1 MAQPSNV
8 TKARGALA
16 SMALV
21 LLLLAGGIFG
31 TTFSGGSWLPKL
43 ALDLSGGTQLI
54 LSPEVNDSSGEAI
67 TAEQL
72 DQAVEIIR
80 QRVDGAGVA
89 EAEITTQSGQNVVVS
104 VPGTLSSETRNLIQT
119 SAQMSFR
126 AVINAGAPQAVA
138 ADATAAED
146 ALPSP
151 TAEPADGS
159 DYNWVTGDLWRQY
172 EQLDCTVP
180 ANVDTSNQ
188 DPNSAIVACASD
200 GSEKYIL
207 GPIEIEGTDIDT
219 ASYSPVASSTG
230 YATGQWGVNIVFNEA
245 ATQTFKDV
253 TTRLNAIRGT
263 SASDPRARFAI
274 MLDGQV
280 LSSPVTQAVI
290 TNGQPQI
297 TGNFTEEEAANLAE
311 QLKYGALPI
320 SFTIQSEQ
328 QISATLGA
336 DQLKMGLIAGLIGLL
351 LVFIYSLFQYRLVGL
366 VNITSIIVAGL
377 LSYGV
382 IVLLGHLMNYR
393 LSLAGVAGLI
403 VSIGLM
409 ADSFIVYF
417 ERIRDEIRAGR
428 TIPAAIDHG
437 WLRAKRTI
445 MASKAVNLLA
455 AVVLYFASVGNVR
468 GFAFTLGLTAVSD
481 LIITFLFIHPLMV
494 LLGRKDYFRNGGR
507 FSGMDPVALGSTPLY
522 RGAGR
527 VRTPEETEGSLS
539 LAERKRRERLA
550 AEAAEAEAAQGS
562 ADGEPLP
569 AADSTTTEEASR
581 G

>member
-1 MAQPSNV
+1 MATKGHSA
-8 TKARGALA
+8 KARGALV
-16 SMALV
+16 SMVLL

-31 TTFSGGSWLPKL
+31 TTLAGGSWSPKL
-43 ALDLSGGTQLI
+43 ALDLSGGSQLI
-54 LSPEVNDSSGEAI
+54 LSPQVNDADGGEI
-67 TAEQL
+67 TDEQL
-72 DQAVEIIR
+72 EQAVEIIR
-80 QRVDGAGVA
+80 QRVDGSGVA
-89 EAEITTQSGQNVVVS
+89 EAEVSTQSGQNVVVS
-104 VPGTLSSETRNLIQT
+104 VPGVLSPETRDLIQT

-126 AVINAGAPQAVA
+126 AVLNSGAPTPVTGDAVA
-138 ADATAAED
+138 AEES
-146 ALPSP
+146 LPAP

-159 DYNWVTGDLWRQY
+159 DYNWVTPELWREY
-172 EQLDCTVP
+172 EALDCSMPT
-180 ANVDTSNQ
+180 NVDEAEQ
-188 DPNSAIVACASD
+188 DPNAAIVACSTD
-200 GSEKYIL
+200 GQEKYIL
-207 GPIEIEGTDIDT
+207 GPIEIHGTEIEN
-219 ASYSPVASSTG
+219 ASFSQVTGGTG
-230 YATGQWGVNIVFNEA
+230 YSTGQWGVNIDFNDPGTA
-245 ATQTFKDV
+245 TFKDV
-253 TTRLNAIRGT
+253 TTRLNSIRG
-263 SASDPRARFAI
+263 ANPSDPRARFAI
-274 MLDGQV
+274 MLDGAV

-297 TGNFTEEEAANLAE
+297 TGNFTEQEASQLVE

-336 DQLKMGLIAGLIGLL
+336 DQLRMGLLAGLIGLV
-351 LVFIYSLFQYRLVGL
+351 LVFVYSLFQYRLVGL
-366 VNITSIIVAGL
+366 VNISSIIVAAGF
-377 LSYGV
+377 SYGV
-382 IVLLGHLMNYR
+382 IILLGHLMNYR

-437 WLRAKRTI
+437 WNRAKRTI

-468 GFAFTLGLTAVSD
+468 GFAFTLGLTAIAD

-494 LLGRKDYFRNGGR
+494 LLGQRDYFRNGGKW
-507 FSGMDPVALGSTPLY
+507 SGMDPAALGATPLY

-527 VRTPEETEGSLS
+527 VRSAEETEARLS

-550 AEAAEAEAAQGS
+550 AAEEEMAATDIKEQGR
-562 ADGEPLP
+562 GE
-569 AADSTTTEEASR
+569 
-581 G
+581 

>member
-1 MAQPSNV
+1 MARMATV
-8 TKARGALA
+8 AKARGALA

-21 LLLLAGGIFG
+21 LFIVAGSIFG
-31 TTFSGGSWLPKL
+31 TTFSGGTWLPKL

-54 LSPEVNDSSGEAI
+54 LAPQVNDAEGGSV
-67 TAEQL
+67 TPEQL

-80 QRVDGAGVA
+80 QRVDGSGVA

-104 VPGTLSSETRNLIQT
+104 VPGSLSSETRSLIQT

-126 AVINAGAPQAVA
+126 PIIVAGAAQPVPADQA
-138 ADATAAED
+138 TAED
-146 ALPSP
+146 ALPKP

-159 DYNWVTGDLWRQY
+159 DTNWVTPDLWRQY
-172 EQLDCTVP
+172 EALDCTAP

-188 DPNSAIVACASD
+188 DPQAAIVACSTD
-200 GSEKYIL
+200 GAEKFIL
-207 GPIEIEGTDIDT
+207 GPIEINGTDIDT
-219 ASYSPVASSTG
+219 ASYSQVTNSTG
-230 YATGQWGVNIVFNEA
+230 ISTGQWGVNIVFNPS
-245 ATQTFKDV
+245 ATETFKNV
-253 TTRLNAIRGT
+253 TTRLNAIRG
-263 SASDPRARFAI
+263 ANPNDARARFAI
-274 MLDGQV
+274 MLDGHV
-280 LSSPVTQAVI
+280 LSSPVAQAVI
-290 TNGQPQI
+290 SDGKPQI
-297 TGNFTEEEAANLAE
+297 TGNFTEETARNLAE

-336 DQLKMGLIAGLIGLL
+336 EQLKMGLIAGLIGLL
-351 LVFIYSLFQYRLVGL
+351 LVFVYSLFQYRLVGL
-366 VNITSIIVAGL
+366 VNITSILVAGL

-382 IVLLGHLMNYR
+382 IVLLGHVMNYR

-417 ERIRDEIRAGR
+417 ERIRDEIRTGR

-437 WLRAKRTI
+437 WYRAKRTI

-481 LIITFLFIHPLMV
+481 LIITFLFIHPVMV
-494 LLGRKDYFRNGGR
+494 LLGRRDYFATGGR
-507 FSGMDPVALGSTPLY
+507 FSGMDPVALGATPLY

-527 VRTPEETEGSLS
+527 VRGIEETGERLS
-539 LAERKRRERLA
+539 LAERKKLERLA
-550 AEAAEAEAAQGS
+550 AEKQEQETVSEEAQVPTDEEAA
-562 ADGEPLP
+562 
-569 AADSTTTEEASR
+569 R

>member
-562 ADGEPLP
+562 ADGKPLP
-569 AADSTTTEEASR
+569 AADSTTTEEARR

>member
-1 MAQPSNV
+1 MAQPARAA
-8 TKARGALA
+8 KARGALA
-16 SMALV
+16 SMVLV
-21 LLLLAGGIFG
+21 LLVLAGGIFG
-31 TTFSGGSWLPKL
+31 TTFSGGTWLPKL

-54 LSPEVNDSSGEAI
+54 LVPQVNDAEGGAI
-67 TAEQL
+67 STEQL

-80 QRVDGAGVA
+80 QRVDGSGVA
-89 EAEITTQSGQNVVVS
+89 EAEVTTQSGQNVVVS
-104 VPGTLSSETRNLIQT
+104 VPGTLSAETRNLIQT
-119 SAQMSFR
+119 SAQMNFR
-126 AVINAGAPQAVA
+126 AVITADAPQAVTDDA
-138 ADATAAED
+138 AAAEED
-146 ALPSP
+146 LPQP
-151 TAEPADGS
+151 TAEPTNGS
-159 DYNWVTGDLWRQY
+159 DQNWLTPELWRQY
-172 EQLDCTVP
+172 EALDCTNP
-180 ANVDTSNQ
+180 ANVETSSQNPDQ
-188 DPNSAIVACASD
+188 AIVACATD
-200 GSEKYIL
+200 GTEKFVL
-207 GPIEIEGTDIDT
+207 GPIEINGTDIDT
-219 ASYSPVASSTG
+219 ASYSQAASSTG
-230 YATGQWGVNIVFNEA
+230 MPTGQWGVNIVFNQA
-245 ATQTFKDV
+245 ATETFKDV
-253 TTRLNAIRGT
+253 TTRLNQIRGT
-263 SASDPRARFAI
+263 NPSDPRARFAI

-297 TGNFTEEEAANLAE
+297 TGNFTEEQASNLAE

-366 VNITSIIVAGL
+366 VNIISILVAGL
-377 LSYGV
+377 LSYGI

-445 MASKAVNLLA
+445 LASKAVNLLA

-468 GFAFTLGLTAVSD
+468 GFAFTLGLTAISD

-494 LLGRKDYFRNGGR
+494 LLGQKPYFYNGGR
-507 FSGMDPVALGSTPLY
+507 FSGMDPVSLGATPLY

-527 VRTPEETEGSLS
+527 VRKPEDTETGLS

-550 AEAAEAEAAQGS
+550 SESQQNEGTTTPPTASAAVGS
-562 ADGEPLP
+562 AHAQEANHGE
-569 AADSTTTEEASR
+569 
-581 G
+581 

>member
-1 MAQPSNV
+1 MAQPSHA

-31 TTFSGGSWLPKL
+31 TTFAGGTWLPKL

-54 LSPEVNDSSGEAI
+54 LSPETNDSSGEEI

-89 EAEITTQSGQNVVVS
+89 EAEVTTQSGQNVVVS
-104 VPGTLSSETRNLIQT
+104 VPGTLSSETRDLIQT

-126 AVINAGAPQAVA
+126 AVINAGTPQAVT

-151 TAEPADGS
+151 TAEPTDGS

-172 EQLDCTVP
+172 EQLDCTIP
-180 ANVDTSNQ
+180 ANVDTTNQ
-188 DPNSAIVACASD
+188 DPNAAIVACASD

-207 GPIEIEGTDIDT
+207 GPIEIEGTDIET
-219 ASYSPVASSTG
+219 ASHSQVASSTG

-253 TTRLNAIRGT
+253 TTRLNAIRGAN
-263 SASDPRARFAI
+263 ASDPRARFAI

-428 TIPAAIDHG
+428 TIPAGIDHG

-445 MASKAVNLLA
+445 LASKAVNLLA

-481 LIITFLFIHPLMV
+481 LLITFLFIHPLMV

-527 VRTPEETEGSLS
+527 IRTSEEADGSLS

-562 ADGEPLP
+562 ADVEPLP
-569 AADSTTTEEASR
+569 AADSTTTEEARR